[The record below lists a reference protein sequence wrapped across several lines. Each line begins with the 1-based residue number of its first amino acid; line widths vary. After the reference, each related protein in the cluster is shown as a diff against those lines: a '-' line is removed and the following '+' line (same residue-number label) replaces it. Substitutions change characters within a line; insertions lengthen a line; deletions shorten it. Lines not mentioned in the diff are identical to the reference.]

1 VADPTDTASRIA
13 LAHDG
18 LTAKLTELRRREARV
33 RTVLAPVR
41 HLANPWLRIG
51 AAALIGYR
59 LGRPGPAR
67 ESAPARAETLLSAI
81 VRASLIV
88 VAQVAVRRVL
98 VGLIADGVEAPGAG
112 AGSSRETRVI
122 ARID

>member
-18 LTAKLTELRRREARV
+18 LTSKLTELRRREARV
-33 RTVLAPVR
+33 RTVLSPIR

-51 AAALIGYR
+51 VAALIGYR
-59 LGRPGPAR
+59 LGRSGPAR
-67 ESAPARAETLLSAI
+67 ETEPARSETLLGAI

-88 VAQVAVRRVL
+88 VAQAAVRRVL
-98 VGLIADGVEAPGAG
+98 VELIADGVEPLSAA
-112 AGSSRETRVI
+112 S
-122 ARID
+122 